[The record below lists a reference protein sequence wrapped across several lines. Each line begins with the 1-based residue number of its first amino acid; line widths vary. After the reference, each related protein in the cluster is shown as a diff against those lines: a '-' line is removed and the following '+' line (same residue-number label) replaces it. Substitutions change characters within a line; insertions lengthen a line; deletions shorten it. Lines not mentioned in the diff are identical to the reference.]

1 MCYGNDNRVHY
12 DEVDKTLD
20 FYIRDRELVEKFM
33 EVIENTAHDAIKE
46 NDYKRTL
53 ELVSMLVD
61 AEEALEKF
69 NRPKFDSSELLEEE

>member
-1 MCYGNDNRVHY
+1 MSYGNKNTVHY

-20 FYIRDRELVEKFM
+20 FYIKDQELAEKFM

-61 AEEALEKF
+61 GEEALGKF
-69 NRPKFDSSELLEEE
+69 NQPKNITGLEDE

>member
-1 MCYGNDNRVHY
+1 MCYGNDNMVHY

-20 FYIRDRELVEKFM
+20 FYIRDQELIEKFM

-69 NRPKFDSSELLEEE
+69 NQPRLLEEE

>member
-1 MCYGNDNRVHY
+1 MGYGNENRVHY
-12 DEVDKTLD
+12 DQVDKTID
-20 FYIRDRELVEKFM
+20 FYIKDQGLIEKFM
-33 EVIENTAHDAIKE
+33 KVIENTAHDAIKE

-69 NRPKFDSSELLEEE
+69 NQPRLLEEE